1 MALVGATPPSLA
13 PHPTPPLPHSPT
25 PRATD
30 FTPQN
35 QYQARI
41 DQAAME
47 ANFRAL
53 AQPRAG
59 GLSLAALGYTDAGL
73 DDGWQLCNQHATPA
87 NPHAYHTPS
96 GAPVVDTEIF
106 PDFAA
111 MNRLAHSLNLT
122 SGWCKS
128 ERALF
133 PAQSLTDAVNP
144 TRKQMETIAIAARR
158 RATAARRGTTTAA
171 PSCRAT
177 PAT

>member
-1 MALVGATPPSLA
+1 MRSWVAAVILPLASCSDNGRAGTPPQGWRSWVRPLR
-13 PHPTPPLPHSPT
+13 PSPPTPFPHSRPAGGA
-25 PRATD
+25 R
-30 FTPQN
+30 QN

-133 PAQSLTDAVNP
+133 PRSLSLT
-144 TRKQMETIAIAARR
+144 R
-158 RATAARRGTTTAA
+158 
-171 PSCRAT
+171 
-177 PAT
+177 

>member
-1 MALVGATPPSLA
+1 
-13 PHPTPPLPHSPT
+13 
-25 PRATD
+25 
-30 FTPQN
+30 
-35 QYQARI
+35 
-41 DQAAME
+41 ME

-53 AQPRAG
+53 AQPRASG
-59 GLSLAALGYTDAGL
+59 PSLAALGYTDAGL
-73 DDGWQLCNQHATPA
+73 DDGWQLCNLHATPA

-133 PAQSLTDAVNP
+133 SAQSLTDA
-144 TRKQMETIAIAARR
+144 
-158 RATAARRGTTTAA
+158 
-171 PSCRAT
+171 
-177 PAT
+177 

>member
-1 MALVGATPPSLA
+1 
-13 PHPTPPLPHSPT
+13 
-25 PRATD
+25 
-30 FTPQN
+30 
-35 QYQARI
+35 
-41 DQAAME
+41 ME

-133 PAQSLTDAVNP
+133 PRSLSLTREPHHAN
-144 TRKQMETIAIAARR
+144 RWKQLQLRPDTAQRVRRHLHQPRVLRRR
-158 RATAARRGTTTAA
+158 RARDVGHGIRQH
-171 PSCRAT
+171 
-177 PAT
+177 